1 MVTGLMSAIFLTI
14 LRGSKLSFCYARQY
28 WSLQAELVYFIV
40 YLIEGLRDEQV
51 DAILSE
57 HNNNV
62 ESLEA
67 RQNQQYAQQD
77 ENLKV
82 STSLDPLKIFLS
94 FTWNNHANKGCFQGF
109 CWILNASSWI
119 NRNKKLPKIAF
130 LGELSAIYF
139 CRDFSKLLMW
149 DDNF

>member
-1 MVTGLMSAIFLTI
+1 MMFFQDG
-14 LRGSKLSFCYARQY
+14 Y
-28 WSLQAELVYFIV
+28 WIHFGQFSYNIEGVETVIFIV
-40 YLIEGLRDEQV
+40 YLFVGLRDEQV

-82 STSLDPLKIFLS
+82 STSLDPPKIFLS

-109 CWILNASSWI
+109 C
-119 NRNKKLPKIAF
+119 
-130 LGELSAIYF
+130 
-139 CRDFSKLLMW
+139 
-149 DDNF
+149 